1 MWLLKDICWMMHY
14 KTVGL
19 IIFIPTI
26 ILALFLC
33 MITFKTSHFLPNI
46 AVSCWIGANGTWML
60 GEFFVFDYKPLS
72 LLLFMSGTLTIA
84 AYFLIKQK
92 TGTSEER

>member
-1 MWLLKDICWMMHY
+1 MMHY
-14 KTVGL
+14 KTAGL

-26 ILALFLC
+26 ILALLLC
-33 MITFKTSHFLPNI
+33 VITFKTSHFLPNI

-72 LLLFMSGTLTIA
+72 LLLFISGTFTIA
-84 AYFLIKQK
+84 AYFLTKQK
-92 TGTSEER
+92 AGTSEVR